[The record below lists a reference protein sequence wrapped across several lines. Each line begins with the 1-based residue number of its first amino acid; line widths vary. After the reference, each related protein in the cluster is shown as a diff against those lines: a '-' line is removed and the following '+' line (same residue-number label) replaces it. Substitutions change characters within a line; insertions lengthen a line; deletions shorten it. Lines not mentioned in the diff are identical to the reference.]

1 MTATDSEYYLAQQ
14 INDFSRLLTAR
25 RKVKNQ
31 VATARFNFICFR
43 MKTTIILSQ
52 TTTVLKVGSRANSR
66 IYGQLSKS
74 ELTTIKKSGTPQRK
88 SRLKLT

>member
-1 MTATDSEYYLAQQ
+1 
-14 INDFSRLLTAR
+14 
-25 RKVKNQ
+25 
-31 VATARFNFICFR
+31 

-74 ELTTIKKSGTPQRK
+74 ELTTIKKAGLPRGSPA
-88 SRLKLT
+88 